1 MAAAFFQPM
10 TFNLFMQRA
19 RYDATILSFQYSDAP
34 NFVRSQFGS
43 CVTFWREKF

>member
-10 TFNLFMQRA
+10 TFNLFIQRA
-19 RYDATILSFQYSDAP
+19 RCDATILSFQYSDAP
-34 NFVRSQFGS
+34 NFVRRKLGG